1 MEGFL
6 NAPSM
11 RIFVCENQ
19 GEKAGMMVLKYSN
32 AVAEIIGIAVPEK
45 LHCRGIGRNMIQFV
59 LKSENLERL
68 VTAGDGSCVTVP
80 GAIYAG

>member
-6 NAPSM
+6 NAPSVK
-11 RIFVCENQ
+11 IFVCENQ

-45 LHCRGIGRNMIQFV
+45 LHCRGIGG
-59 LKSENLERL
+59 
-68 VTAGDGSCVTVP
+68 TACVGRHP
-80 GAIYAG
+80 LMPPPSAQLQ